1 MAKSSGCLCICH
13 LAYFQFKPHT
23 TVTGRHLVIKKFKHL
38 PRWIRSTELKS
49 RKNLVLLLSLTIC
62 PYGLWSNT
70 TCSILF
76 PNHHEKMVVRGSVIS
91 LLRKLI
97 IKPAC
102 LRKIS
107 SGPIRQTKIQNIFK
121 LKKGCTTLKEN
132 DSLSCYTKVLET
144 PSPSAFLAWIG
155 QRLVKTPLPK
165 TTSSQEHEGKTKVRS
180 WLRSSPSSLFSPL
193 QSITRNIEQR
203 VWHWIGLIHSATSDT
218 QRQEQIKAKKSKTSR
233 F

>member
-1 MAKSSGCLCICH
+1 MWSGCLYIYH

-23 TVTGRHLVIKKFKHL
+23 TVTGRNFVIKKIKHL
-38 PRWIRSTELKS
+38 PCWIRSTEIKS

-76 PNHHEKMVVRGSVIS
+76 PNHHEKMMVRGSVIS

-121 LKKGCTTLKEN
+121 LKKVYNFKGKWLTELLHQSVG
-132 DSLSCYTKVLET
+132 D
-144 PSPSAFLAWIG
+144 
-155 QRLVKTPLPK
+155 PL
-165 TTSSQEHEGKTKVRS
+165 HH
-180 WLRSSPSSLFSPL
+180 LRSLHGWD
-193 QSITRNIEQR
+193 Q
-203 VWHWIGLIHSATSDT
+203 G
-218 QRQEQIKAKKSKTSR
+218 K
-233 F
+233 

>member
-1 MAKSSGCLCICH
+1 MAKWSGCLCICH

-23 TVTGRHLVIKKFKHL
+23 TVTGRNLVIKKFKHL

-132 DSLSCYTKVLET
+132 DSLSCYTKALET
-144 PSPSAFLAWIG
+144 PFTICVPCMDG
-155 QRLVKTPLPK
+155 
-165 TTSSQEHEGKTKVRS
+165 TKVS
-180 WLRSSPSSLFSPL
+180 KDSFTKDHF
-193 QSITRNIEQR
+193 ITKAWRKEQ
-203 VWHWIGLIHSATSDT
+203 GYELA
-218 QRQEQIKAKKSKTSR
+218 
-233 F
+233 